1 MITKVVK
8 SAANTKI
15 QPLKRIKNFQ
25 GQPIWL
31 PLKIL
36 F

>member
-25 GQPIWL
+25 GQPIWS